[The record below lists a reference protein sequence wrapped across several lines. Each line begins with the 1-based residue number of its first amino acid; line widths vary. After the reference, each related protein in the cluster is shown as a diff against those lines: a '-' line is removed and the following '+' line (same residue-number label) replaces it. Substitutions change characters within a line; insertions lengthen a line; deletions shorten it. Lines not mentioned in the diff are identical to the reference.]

1 MTEENK
7 EEGALQYPEGFD
19 PKVFLDNIISS
30 YFLGF
35 RMKMQQIEKTG
46 SKLWRISQLFTLT
59 ESANE
64 DIYPLEDYMFEFMED
79 PATKKT
85 YVTLWVFKAPSIT
98 LHERSWEE
106 FCEYASSFKKKDAP
120 EFCEDQIA
128 QTIAEARKDKEGVTL
143 CAFLPNTRDLESQRC
158 LRVLYHSHGIFTFDI
173 STDPEEYFDI
183 YEGCRYIPGLNIVAR
198 IRFPKSVRLYQ
209 YKSKKV
215 EEI

>member
-1 MTEENK
+1 MTEDTQETLL
-7 EEGALQYPEGFD
+7 EYPPGFT
-19 PKVFLDNIISS
+19 PQEFLNNIISS

-46 SKLWRISQLFTLT
+46 SKVWRISQLFTLT
-59 ESANE
+59 ETAEE
-64 DIYPLEDYMFEFMED
+64 DIYPKEDYMFEFMED
-79 PATKKT
+79 PTTKKT
-85 YVTLWVFKAPSIT
+85 YVTLWVFNPPSIA

-106 FCEYASSFKKKDAP
+106 FCEYASSFKKKDGP
-120 EFCEDQIA
+120 DFTEDQIA

-143 CAFLPNTRDLESQRC
+143 CAFLPNTRDLETQRC

-173 STDPEEYFDI
+173 STDPEEEFNI
-183 YEGCRYIPGLNIVAR
+183 HEGCRYIPGLNIMAR
-198 IRFPKSVRLYQ
+198 IRFPKSVRLYK